1 MSTVYVTPRGDS
13 YEPVVVE
20 LWSYGGQALGRVGD
34 FEKLEFTW
42 SDREAQTCQLDVY
55 LDELTAQLLPCDGT
69 VLIVA
74 RMNGLTHITVPVQAS
89 AKSGEDPSIGVL
101 HVVGA
106 GGWTLLDGE
115 VIPPTLEAPV
125 SEQTKPEYHLS
136 GPLED
141 VVKRVVAIGAARTG
155 HPIVVVPSVGR
166 GPAVTVHGQWETV
179 SEVCKKLLE
188 HTGFMLT
195 LDGWLPGDPQ
205 PFEDVSLSTP
215 TILADLR
222 SYTDKPGLVWSVDG
236 GDLSDWEVTHK
247 RSTLNRVVV
256 GNGKDDP
263 AELSIQEMRGQDS
276 GSPWDVRE
284 GYKKVDNPAGVG
296 ENGPDAY
303 MIADNL
309 ENQGRAELAAG
320 QPAVE
325 ANIRVDNSAA
335 WEFGTDGVFPR
346 QYQVGDRGTVI
357 LPVLGELTQVITEVT
372 VQLTP
377 EEFTVTPTV
386 STPDSPRTD
395 IYAQVAQT
403 TRRVIRL
410 EREK

>member
-1 MSTVYVTPRGDS
+1 
-13 YEPVVVE
+13 
-20 LWSYGGQALGRVGD
+20 
-34 FEKLEFTW
+34 
-42 SDREAQTCQLDVY
+42 
-55 LDELTAQLLPCDGT
+55 
-69 VLIVA
+69 
-74 RMNGLTHITVPVQAS
+74 
-89 AKSGEDPSIGVL
+89 
-101 HVVGA
+101 
-106 GGWTLLDGE
+106 
-115 VIPPTLEAPV
+115 
-125 SEQTKPEYHLS
+125 
-136 GPLED
+136 
-141 VVKRVVAIGAARTG
+141 
-155 HPIVVVPSVGR
+155 
-166 GPAVTVHGQWETV
+166 
-179 SEVCKKLLE
+179 
-188 HTGFMLT
+188 
-195 LDGWLPGDPQ
+195 
-205 PFEDVSLSTP
+205 
-215 TILADLR
+215 
-222 SYTDKPGLVWSVDG
+222 
-236 GDLSDWEVTHK
+236 
-247 RSTLNRVVV
+247 
-256 GNGKDDP
+256 
-263 AELSIQEMRGQDS
+263 
-276 GSPWDVRE
+276 
-284 GYKKVDNPAGVG
+284 
-296 ENGPDAY
+296 